1 MLETRRRRAGPT
13 IAKRFA
19 QPTSMFTDGEL
30 IMRSLII
37 LLLAATPLSAGCAAS
52 FPPPTQHMADAESAT
67 RSAKEVGADAQP
79 AARLEV
85 KLADEQIAQAKLLVT
100 SGDNKR
106 ADFVLMRAR
115 ADAELGLALARE
127 QGATTETQKT
137 IVQSSET
144 LNANTQGA
152 RP

>member
-1 MLETRRRRAGPT
+1 
-13 IAKRFA
+13 
-19 QPTSMFTDGEL
+19 
-30 IMRSLII
+30 MRNLII
-37 LLLAATPLSAGCAAS
+37 VLLAAAPLTAGCAS

-67 RSAKEVGADAQP
+67 RSAKELGADAQP

-85 KLADEQIAQAKLLVT
+85 KLAEEQIAQAKLLVA

-127 QGATTETQKT
+127 QGAATETQKT

>member
-1 MLETRRRRAGPT
+1 
-13 IAKRFA
+13 
-19 QPTSMFTDGEL
+19 
-30 IMRSLII
+30 MRNLII
-37 LLLAATPLSAGCAAS
+37 LLLAATPLSTGCAAS
-52 FPPPTQHMADAESAT
+52 FPPPTQRMADAESAM
-67 RSAKEVGADAQP
+67 RSAREVGADAVP

-85 KLADEQIAQAKLLVT
+85 KLAEEQIAQAKLLIT

-127 QGATTETQKT
+127 QSANVETQKT
-137 IVQSSET
+137 IEQSGAT
-144 LNANTQGA
+144 LDANTQGA

>member
-1 MLETRRRRAGPT
+1 
-13 IAKRFA
+13 
-19 QPTSMFTDGEL
+19 
-30 IMRSLII
+30 MRNLII
-37 LLLAATPLSAGCAAS
+37 VLLAATPLTAGCAS

-67 RSAKEVGADAQP
+67 RSAKELGADGQP

-85 KLADEQIAQAKLLVT
+85 KLAEEQIAQAKLLV
-100 SGDNKR
+100 SNGDNKR

-127 QGATTETQKT
+127 QGANTETQKT
-137 IVQSSET
+137 IEQSSAT

>member
-1 MLETRRRRAGPT
+1 
-13 IAKRFA
+13 
-19 QPTSMFTDGEL
+19 
-30 IMRSLII
+30 MRNLII
-37 LLLAATPLSAGCAAS
+37 VLLAATPLAAGCAS
-52 FPPPTQHMADAESAT
+52 FPPPTQRMADAESAT
-67 RSAKEVGADAQP
+67 RSAKEVGADGQP

-85 KLADEQIAQAKLLVT
+85 KLAEEQIAQAKLLVT

-127 QGATTETQKT
+127 QGANVDTQKT
-137 IVQSSET
+137 IEQSSAT